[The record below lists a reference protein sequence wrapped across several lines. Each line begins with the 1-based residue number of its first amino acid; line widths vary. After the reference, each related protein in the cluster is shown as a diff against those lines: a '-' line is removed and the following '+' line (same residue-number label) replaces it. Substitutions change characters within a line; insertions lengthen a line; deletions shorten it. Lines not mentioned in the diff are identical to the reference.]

1 MTEPVPNPVEGA
13 RLLLVDDVP
22 TNLSVLGEVLSSAG
36 AKIFVAQSGPAAL
49 ARLASVRPDL
59 ILLDVTMPGM
69 DGFEVCRRLKADAQ
83 WHDIPV
89 LFVSALSDMI
99 DKVAGFTAGGVDY
112 ILKPFHAEEVLARVT
127 AHLSIR
133 ALQRNLAEQALA
145 LHQKNSELEREI
157 QRRLAT
163 ELAMRRSLDQAVLVG
178 TRTGDIRFCSDRAST
193 LLKQFFPHSAP
204 GCVPAPLLA
213 GLETP
218 GLRVR
223 RSMREDLDEILW
235 LLEPAPA
242 PPSPSQLES
251 LGLTPREAEILY
263 WVAHGK
269 TNAEIA
275 VILEMAENTVKKH
288 IYNILPKL
296 GAETRI
302 AAALQAMEVLGLVT
316 G

>member
-1 MTEPVPNPVEGA
+1 MTEPTPSPVHGA

-22 TNLSVLGEVLSSAG
+22 TNLSALGEVLASAG
-36 AKIFVAQSGPAAL
+36 AKIFIAQSGPSAL
-49 ARLASVRPDL
+49 ARLTTVRPDL

-83 WHDIPV
+83 WSDIPV
-89 LFVSALSDMI
+89 LFVTALSEMI
-99 DKVAGFTAGGVDY
+99 DKVAGFQAGGVDY
-112 ILKPFHAEEVLARVT
+112 ILKPFHAEEVLARVA

-133 ALQRNLAEQALA
+133 SLQRHLAEQAVA
-145 LHQKNSELEREI
+145 LNQKNSELEREV

-163 ELAMRRSLDQAVLVG
+163 ELAMRRSLDSAVLVG
-178 TRTGDIRFCSDRAST
+178 TRTGDIRFCSDRASA
-193 LLKQFFPHSAP
+193 LLQKFFPNTAP
-204 GCVPAPLLA
+204 GCVPALLLA
-213 GLETP
+213 GRDTP

-235 LLEPAPA
+235 LLEPVPA
-242 PPSPSQLES
+242 APSPAQLES
-251 LGLTPREAEILY
+251 LGLTPREAEILF

-275 VILEMAENTVKKH
+275 VILAMAENTVKKH
-288 IYNILPKL
+288 LYNILPKL

-302 AAALQAMEVLGLVT
+302 AAALQAMEALGLVS

>member
-1 MTEPVPNPVEGA
+1 MTEPTQNPVHGA

-22 TNLSVLGEVLSSAG
+22 ANLGALGEVLASAG
-36 AKIFVAQSGPAAL
+36 AKIFIAQSGPAAL
-49 ARLASVRPDL
+49 ARLATVRPDL

-69 DGFEVCRRLKADAQ
+69 DGFEVCRRLKAEAQ
-83 WHDIPV
+83 WSDIPV

-112 ILKPFHAEEVLARVT
+112 ILKPFHAEEVLARVA

-133 ALQRNLAEQALA
+133 SLQRSLAEQALA
-145 LHQKNSELEREI
+145 LHQKNSELEREM

-178 TRTGDIRFCSDRAST
+178 TRTGDIRFCSDRASV
-193 LLKQFFPHSAP
+193 LLQKFFPASAP
-204 GCVPAPLLA
+204 GCVPAALLA
-213 GLETP
+213 GRETT

-235 LLEPAPA
+235 LLEPAPVA
-242 PPSPSQLES
+242 PSPAQLER
-251 LGLTPREAEILY
+251 LGLTPREAEILS
-263 WVAHGK
+263 WVAYGK

-275 VILEMAENTVKKH
+275 VMRGTPELLH
-288 IYNILPKL
+288 L
-296 GAETRI
+296 
-302 AAALQAMEVLGLVT
+302 
-316 G
+316 